1 MYTEHAFVYTHNR
14 FSHARC
20 GFDIVLNL
28 WCFVPGLERAH
39 MGIFTEL
46 AILYSKYKPQKM
58 REHLELFW
66 SRVNIPK
73 VGGRRH

>member
-1 MYTEHAFVYTHNR
+1 
-14 FSHARC
+14 
-20 GFDIVLNL
+20 
-28 WCFVPGLERAH
+28 

-73 VGGRRH
+73 VGIMINIAYSDI

>member
-1 MYTEHAFVYTHNR
+1 
-14 FSHARC
+14 
-20 GFDIVLNL
+20 
-28 WCFVPGLERAH
+28 

-73 VGGRRH
+73 VCIRYWLFVLNVSCVSVPVLDSLQGCHLVP